1 MIKYVLKR
9 TGFACLA
16 MLILLTLLFF
26 LMQLIPG
33 YPLEQGQRESIED
46 FQARLANLNL
56 DKDPFTQFGLFWKNL
71 FTEGKFGVNFQEQ
84 SKSVIDTFIE
94 PVKWTLLIALPAFFI
109 SAILGI
115 LLGIVSAYYRGRW
128 IDTLINIISV
138 LFMSIP
144 SFVMALYL
152 IKAAGAT
159 GLPTNFIV
167 PGSHGYT
174 PGKMALSLIIPILS
188 MVLTSTST
196 IVYFTR
202 NEMVEVFRQEYMRTA
217 LAKGM
222 KFRTVV
228 FKHGLRNGFI
238 PILYALLPSLLTVI
252 SGSIII
258 EQFFNVPG
266 TAKLTVDAVQS
277 KNYYII
283 MFSALFYTGI
293 YFLAQIAF
301 DIISTIIDPRIKLGE
316 ASSKSWFKQI
326 KASISRKKNNGIKQP
341 EANVNLNANLNVNL
355 IESPVCEYVD
365 PQIEASKNI
374 QESIYLYETE
384 PMFNKCGKPNVSNT
398 DIKHYDSSMFNNVD
412 IEKINQ
418 FDNISGKPS
427 KQWMDILKRFMSNKW
442 AVFFSVLL
450 LIIFLLAIFVPIIG
464 KGAEVPYSD
473 YLTTLDIYLPPRFPG
488 LPNQYVTS
496 VVNETTF
503 NALRTAGALKDGNFE
518 VIAPGVYNVTYDP
531 YLIPSLKDAYPVLGT
546 DANGRDWWNVL
557 WVSTAKSL
565 LIAILVSALSTII
578 GAVYGAIAGYNAGKP
593 IDTIMMRI
601 VEILTGVPTTV
612 WILVISVAFSKEGLS
627 SLTVAVT
634 LVLVTWIWPATSTR
648 VFVMKYKD
656 AEYIEASR
664 TLGASDSRLI
674 FRHLLPN
681 ISGKLMVRF
690 VNQIPGTIFFET
702 SLVFLGLVL
711 PTGIGLGSMIEIGR
725 QSGYFYLLV
734 SPTVILVL
742 ITLCSQIIANA
753 FNDALDPKV
762 SGE

>member
-1 MIKYVLKR
+1 MFKYVLKR
-9 TGFACLA
+9 TGFAVLA

-33 YPLEQGQRESIED
+33 YPIEQGQKESIAD
-46 FQARLANLNL
+46 FQAKLSNLNL
-56 DKDPFTQFGLFWKNL
+56 DKDPFTQFGLFWRDL
-71 FTEGKFGVNFQEQ
+71 FTKGKFGVNFQEQ
-84 SKSVIDTFIE
+84 SKSVIDTFME
-94 PVKWTLLIALPAFFI
+94 PVKWTLLIALPAFVI
-109 SAILGI
+109 SSILGI
-115 LLGIVSAYYRGRW
+115 VLGIVSAYYRGKW

-152 IKAAGAT
+152 IKAAGAI

-167 PGSHGYT
+167 PGSWGFT
-174 PGKMALSLIIPILS
+174 PGKMILSLIVPILS

-196 IVYFTR
+196 VVYFTR

-228 FKHGLRNGFI
+228 FKHGLRNAFI
-238 PILYALLPSLLTVI
+238 PILYSLLPSLLTVI

-266 TAKLTVDAVQS
+266 TAKLTVEAVQS
-277 KNYYII
+277 KNYYVI

-293 YFLAQIAF
+293 YFLLQIAF
-301 DIISTIIDPRIKLGE
+301 DIVSTIIDPRIKLGE
-316 ASSKSWFKQI
+316 ASSKSWLKQI
-326 KASISRKKNNGIKQP
+326 KALISRKKNIGIKKP
-341 EANVNLNANLNVNL
+341 EEKLNLNANL
-355 IESPVCEYVD
+355 IESEQVNVED
-365 PQIEASKNI
+365 PKVVSSRNI

-384 PMFNKCGKPNVSNT
+384 PMFNKGSKPSVLNT
-398 DIKHYDSSMFNNVD
+398 EVKHYDQSMFNNVD
-412 IEKINQ
+412 IEKLNQ
-418 FDNISGKPS
+418 FDNISGKPT

-442 AVFFSVLL
+442 AVFFSVIL
-450 LIIFLLAIFVPIIG
+450 LIIFILAIFVPIIG
-464 KGAEVPYSD
+464 KGADAAYSD
-473 YLTTLDIYLPPRFPG
+473 YLTTLDIYLPPRVPG
-488 LPNQYVTS
+488 IPNSTVTS
-496 VVNETTF
+496 VINETTL
-503 NALRTAGALKDGNFE
+503 NALLSSGALKEGNYE
-518 VIAPGVYNVTYDP
+518 VVAPGVYNATYDP
-531 YLIPSLKDAYPVLGT
+531 YLIPTLKDAYPILGT

-557 WVSTAKSL
+557 WISTAKSL
-565 LIAILVSALSTII
+565 LIAIVVSALSTII

-601 VEILTGVPTTV
+601 VEILSGVPTTV
-612 WILVISVAFSKEGLS
+612 WILVISVAFSKDGLS
-627 SLTVAVT
+627 STTVAIT
-634 LVLVTWIWPATSTR
+634 LVLVSWIWPATSTR

-674 FRHLLPN
+674 FHHLLPN

-690 VNQIPGTIFFET
+690 VNQIPKTIFFET
-702 SLVFLGLVL
+702 SLVFLGIVL

-734 SPTVILVL
+734 SPTVVLVL